1 MDDINR
7 LVIVYSPKSTRAR
20 RYTKVRADLQR
31 QADIKSWTINEIE
44 ITDLPYYQAVKKIA
58 TKIRDGD
65 LVLAAGGDGIA
76 QTTFQAIYTSKS
88 SCIFTAVPLGNA
100 NDISR
105 AINGRYR
112 SAELI
117 LRQPVTDFYPLNVVI
132 DGGIAISLISYV
144 TFGATTVLVDYL
156 NRDNMRHRRRLLK
169 NLSPAMSISAKDF
182 NQISR
187 QISDLNFPD
196 FIRGGCTFTDD
207 SIGFFLIPAAH
218 NILRLPKNIAL
229 AKSEFFFHHATTKDK
244 NLIKKI
250 VMAGAWTIK
259 FPGEMTE
266 LEELKFANNDQNII
280 ANISG
285 DNVDL
290 GKIKQLSAIR
300 STRPV
305 RILSSTPTPS

>member
-1 MDDINR
+1 MDDVNR
-7 LVIVYSPKSTRAR
+7 LVIVRSPKSTRAR
-20 RYTKVRADLQR
+20 QYTKVRADLQR
-31 QADIKSWTINEIE
+31 QANIKGWTISEIE

-58 TKIRDGD
+58 TNIRDGD

-88 SCIFTAVPLGNA
+88 GSIFTTVPLGNA
-100 NDISR
+100 NDVSR

-132 DGGIAISLISYV
+132 NGSITISLISYV

-169 NLSPAMSISAKDF
+169 NLPPAMSISAKDF

-196 FIRGGCTFTDD
+196 FIRDGRTFTDD

-218 NILRLPKNIAL
+218 NILRLPKNITL
-229 AKSEFFFHHATTKDK
+229 AKSEFFFHYATTKDK
-244 NLIKKI
+244 SLAKKI

-266 LEELKFANNDQNII
+266 LEELKFVNNDQNII

-290 GKIKQLSAIR
+290 GEIKQLSAIR

-305 RILSSTPTPS
+305 RILSSIPTPS

>member
-1 MDDINR
+1 MDDVNR
-7 LVIVYSPKSTRAR
+7 LVIVRSPKSTRAR
-20 RYTKVRADLQR
+20 QYAKVRASLQR
-31 QADIKSWTINEIE
+31 QANIKGWTISEIE

-58 TKIRDGD
+58 TNIRDGD

-76 QTTFQAIYTSKS
+76 QATFQAIYISKS
-88 SCIFTAVPLGNA
+88 KSIFATVPLGNA

-105 AINGRYR
+105 ATNGRYR

-132 DGGIAISLISYV
+132 NGGITISLISYV

-169 NLSPAMSISAKDF
+169 NLSPAMSISVKDF

-187 QISDLNFPD
+187 QIGDLNFPD
-196 FIRGGCTFTDD
+196 FIRGGRTFTDD

-218 NILRLPKNIAL
+218 NILRLPKNITL

-244 NLIKKI
+244 NLAKKI

-266 LEELKFANNDQNII
+266 LEELKFVNNDQNII
-280 ANISG
+280 ANIAG

-305 RILSSTPTPS
+305 RILSSIPAPS